1 MFEEYTPRVFPRDR
15 EGLRVQRC
23 TMHISKYSLCVVS
36 VCGEITVRFYT
47 PDVRYSL
54 DRAVEM
60 GALKLESANGKLVVR
75 ERLCG
80 DTAEAVL
87 KETRERSEKL
97 AFFLTMALGNVFT
110 VKDVDVVITAGEGG
124 KKGIM
129 TADSIKIRD
138 EALVVKQLGNDS
150 IRKIEE
156 VLRQDY
162 APGELVRALKYIRR
176 GLFEEDHVDKFL
188 NCYIAFELLAAA
200 VKLHGGEGWI
210 TNFCSSYGIKCEFG
224 GYKVNEIRAALVHP
238 KMEKKEKGKEL
249 SKEQAEELARAYAG
263 EFCNEVF
270 AALRRITQGKDCCT

>member
-1 MFEEYTPRVFPRDR
+1 
-15 EGLRVQRC
+15 
-23 TMHISKYSLCVVS
+23 VS

-54 DRAVEM
+54 DRAVEI
-60 GALKLESANGKLVVR
+60 GALKLESVNGMLVVH

-80 DTAEAVL
+80 NTAETVL
-87 KETRERSEKL
+87 KEAHERSEKL
-97 AFFLTMALGNVFT
+97 AFFLSMALGDVFA

-129 TADSIKIRD
+129 TADSAKII
-138 EALVVKQLGNDS
+138 EEVLVVKQLGEDS

-162 APGELVRALKYIRR
+162 APGELVRALKYVRR

-188 NCYIAFELLAAA
+188 NCFIAFELLAAA
-200 VKLHGGEGWI
+200 VKRYGGEGWI

-224 GYKVNEIRAALVHP
+224 GYKVNEIRAALLHP
-238 KMEKKEKGKEL
+238 EAKKL
-249 SKEQAEELARAYAG
+249 SKERAEELARAYAG
-263 EFCNEVF
+263 EFCKEVF
-270 AALRRITQGKDCCT
+270 AALRRITQRKN

>member
-1 MFEEYTPRVFPRDR
+1 M
-15 EGLRVQRC
+15 
-23 TMHISKYSLCVVS
+23 S

-54 DRAVEM
+54 DRAVEI
-60 GALKLESANGKLVVR
+60 GALKLESANDMLVVR

-87 KETRERSEKL
+87 KEARERSEKL
-97 AFFLTMALGNVFT
+97 AFFLSMALGDVFA
-110 VKDVDVVITAGEGG
+110 VENDVVITAEEGG

-129 TADSIKIRD
+129 TADSIKIR
-138 EALVVKQLGNDS
+138 EEVLVVKQLGEDS

-162 APGELVRALKYIRR
+162 APGELIRALKYIRR

-200 VKLHGGEGWI
+200 VKRYGEKGWI
-210 TNFCSSYGIKCEFG
+210 ANFCSSYGIRCEFG
-224 GYKVNEIRAALVHP
+224 GYKVNEIRAALLHP
-238 KMEKKEKGKEL
+238 EAKKL

-270 AALRRITQGKDCCT
+270 AALRRIMQRKNCCT